1 MSTITTTARRVKTAV
16 EFPHS
21 FVPLVPAT
29 ITTATTEVSTATA
42 PSAVAVRKGGD
53 IWAWL
58 RRKHFLFEITL
69 CINLYTPGEKLA
81 FCTSPSVSAFSS
93 SPSCHGVSP
102 RVPLWPNAGHGSE
115 RSSVPL

>member
-81 FCTSPSVSAFSS
+81 FY
-93 SPSCHGVSP
+93 
-102 RVPLWPNAGHGSE
+102 
-115 RSSVPL
+115 SVPCFLCLAFVAAICIF